1 MKIKKILQ
9 KIFKIF
15 QFLFHIFYG
24 RVVVISKSD
33 KIELIKKE
41 LKKITIN
48 QKDYDTNYN
57 IYEIPNARIYTD
69 LVEHVAIIKD
79 NFILP
84 DISYQQINSELKDV
98 SFNKVIKNGTTR
110 VKKKFKGSL
119 LSLVQGASGNNYFHF
134 LFIIIV
140 KIVSGN

>member
-1 MKIKKILQ
+1 MI
-9 KIFKIF
+9 
-15 QFLFHIFYG
+15 
-24 RVVVISKSD
+24 

-69 LVEHVAIIKD
+69 LVEHVAIIKH

-84 DISYQQINSELKDV
+84 DISYQQINSELKDI
-98 SFNKVIKNGTTR
+98 SFNKVIKMELQELKKVQRKFTISSTR
-110 VKKKFKGSL
+110 C
-119 LSLVQGASGNNYFHF
+119 
-134 LFIIIV
+134 
-140 KIVSGN
+140 

>member
-9 KIFKIF
+9 KIFKNFF

-84 DISYQQINSELKDV
+84 Y
-98 SFNKVIKNGTTR
+98 F
-110 VKKKFKGSL
+110 
-119 LSLVQGASGNNYFHF
+119 LSTN
-134 LFIIIV
+134 
-140 KIVSGN
+140 